1 MHMRVVS
8 VRVCKCAS
16 WKGRRGPWRGPGTGR
31 GWAGHRAV
39 PGGALP
45 LTDSCCFPPLACGAL
60 LSFTGFVRCAV
71 HLFTCH
77 TGGGGQGCSVEV
89 NAVWA
94 QSRCVCVGRAFC
106 LLRSRCPRSGHC
118 LSSRSTRLNQ
128 HPV

>member
-8 VRVCKCAS
+8 VHVCKCAS
-16 WKGRRGPWRGPGTGR
+16 LKGRHGPWRGPGTGR

-71 HLFTCH
+71 HPFTCH
-77 TGGGGQGCSVEV
+77 TGGGSGLLCRGECSVGTV
-89 NAVWA
+89 QV
-94 QSRCVCVGRAFC
+94 CVCGARILPPAIP
-106 LLRSRCPRSGHC
+106 LPQERPPSL
-118 LSSRSTRLNQ
+118 
-128 HPV
+128 